1 MISTVHVHST
11 HVPQVNLPRIDLPK
25 FSGDVLKFTPFW
37 QQFKSCVDDL
47 DYPVIT
53 KFNYLLSCL
62 KGEAKTVI
70 EGMPV
75 IEGNYES
82 AKEILEKRYG
92 RKELIVFSHVQE
104 LLAINVPEQLAR
116 FRDVLNVHVRSL
128 AAQGITSDKFGVI
141 LMPIIVTKLQKEIR
155 LEWSRDSEGK
165 EDDLDHLL
173 KFLDTEIKRRE
184 RCRSFG
190 TLQPNSQAQLQE
202 KQKNRQGSAVALHT
216 NSNGNGAIRKCVFCD
231 GTNHASMKC
240 VRYQDVSVTDRYEML
255 KNVNVCFKCLSP
267 KHHASKCGHK
277 CSLCKRFHHATICRK
292 VESNGSDEISAQNVN
307 SNASNLDL
315 SSDEGCDESSD
326 ENYGAIF
333 CL

>member
-1 MISTVHVHST
+1 MVDVKKDAKRSKVSAQGWLTRAVNQCSTLAQQDMKVLSEVEYNSALATFNERLAKWDDAQAAYEAIVEEAELDDLINSAADCREKAVKGRDELIKNWMNSKSQNKENHDNDKHST
-11 HVPQVNLPRIDLPK
+11 RTSNVAPQVNLPRIDLPK

-104 LLAINVPEQLAR
+104 LLAINVPEQLTR

-141 LMPIIVTKLQKEIR
+141 LTPIIVTKLPEEIR

-190 TLQPNSQAQLQE
+190 TLQPNSQAQPQE
-202 KQKNRQGSAVALHT
+202 KQKNRKTGKAV
-216 NSNGNGAIRKCVFCD
+216 
-231 GTNHASMKC
+231 
-240 VRYQDVSVTDRYEML
+240 Q
-255 KNVNVCFKCLSP
+255 
-267 KHHASKCGHK
+267 
-277 CSLCKRFHHATICRK
+277 
-292 VESNGSDEISAQNVN
+292 
-307 SNASNLDL
+307 
-315 SSDEGCDESSD
+315 
-326 ENYGAIF
+326 
-333 CL
+333 